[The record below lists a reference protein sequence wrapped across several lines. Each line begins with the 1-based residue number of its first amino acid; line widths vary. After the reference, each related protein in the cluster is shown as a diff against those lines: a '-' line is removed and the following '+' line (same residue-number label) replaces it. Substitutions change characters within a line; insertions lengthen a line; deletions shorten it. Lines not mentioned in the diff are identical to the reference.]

1 MKKYVLIGL
10 VLAVGVA
17 AGVLFS
23 GPGQAVALN
32 VSEVAADPA
41 AFSGTITVTGVTA
54 GFAPHDPTLFGVMD
68 IKELQCT
75 TPNCNKVLI
84 PVRVTGTVPA
94 LGDEVRISGTFVHS
108 PPMGYVLTAETV
120 KVVRNHKLGG

>member
-10 VLAVGVA
+10 VLAVA
-17 AGVLFS
+17 ITAGIFFS
-23 GPGQAVALN
+23 GAGQATALHVN
-32 VSEVAADPA
+32 QVVADPA

-54 GFAPHDPTLFGVMD
+54 GFSPHDPALFGVMD

-75 TPNCNKVLI
+75 TPNCKKALI
-84 PVRVTGTVPA
+84 PVRVTGPIPA
-94 LGDEVRISGTFVHS
+94 LGDEVRISGTFVNS
-108 PPMGYVLTAETV
+108 PMGYVLTAETV

>member
-17 AGVLFS
+17 AGVIFS
-23 GPGQAVALN
+23 QPGQATALHVN
-32 VSEVAADPA
+32 QVAADPA

-54 GFAPHDPTLFGVMD
+54 GFSPQDPALFGMMD

-84 PVRVTGTVPA
+84 PVRVAGPVPA
-94 LGDEVRISGTFVHS
+94 LGDEVRISGSFVNS
-108 PPMGYVLTAETV
+108 PMGFVLTAETV

>member
-1 MKKYVLIGL
+1 MKKYVFIGL
-10 VLAVGVA
+10 VLALGVA

-32 VSEVAADPA
+32 VNEVAADPA

-54 GFAPHDPTLFGVMD
+54 GFSPHDPALFGVMD

-84 PVRVTGTVPA
+84 PVRVAGQVPA
-94 LGDEVRISGTFVHS
+94 LGDEVRISGTFVNS
-108 PPMGYVLTAETV
+108 PMGYVLTAETV